1 MKFITFVFIAF
12 TMSSLALT
20 KTLIS
25 GEEEKAT
32 CVLADLL
39 ICKSAVTTESPP
51 SKECCAKLKE
61 QQSCFCDYL
70 KDPSAGQYITAA
82 KKVLAACDIPFPSC

>member
-70 KDPSAGQYITAA
+70 KDP
-82 KKVLAACDIPFPSC
+82 